1 MRVAIAIFAAVTGLA
16 GSGAARADIYGLVD
30 ANGGIHLSDRAQHAG
45 YRLILR
51 EPVASPT
58 AGKRGSPSRAPLS
71 AAARPFHSEVL
82 RASREQGVDPALL
95 HAVITAESAYD
106 PGAVSPK
113 GARGLMQ
120 IMPATAQRYGVA
132 PAQLA
137 STSTNLRVGARYLAD
152 LLRLFE
158 GDLPLAIAAYNAG
171 EQAVVQHG
179 RQIPPYAET
188 QAYVPRVLNSYKIL
202 KRVR

>member
-58 AGKRGSPSRAPLS
+58 AGKRGSPSRS

-106 PGAVSPK
+106 PGAVSQK

-132 PAQLA
+132 PAQLG
-137 STSTNLRVGARYLAD
+137 STATNLRVGARYLAD
-152 LLRLFE
+152 LLQLFE